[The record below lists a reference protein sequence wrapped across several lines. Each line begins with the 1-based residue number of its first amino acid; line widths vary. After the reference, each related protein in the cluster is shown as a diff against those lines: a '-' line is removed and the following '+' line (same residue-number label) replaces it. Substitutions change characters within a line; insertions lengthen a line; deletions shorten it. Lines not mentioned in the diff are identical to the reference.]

1 MSTIFAGHA
10 PCGLTPVKQD
20 SKGLAWAVE
29 DVVAACAADINVGT
43 YFQRRVK
50 TMTQDF
56 AKATEVCDDA
66 TKLFKRSMDSMLEAE
81 ARISEV
87 SKRTSG
93 NVRKAADDLQSG
105 LSKIEKVASFDRL
118 DRAVTVLERAAAALT
133 ILAELEKDGKLERIA
148 NAVKA

>member
-1 MSTIFAGHA
+1 MISQISGFHSIR
-10 PCGLTPVKQD
+10 PIKQD
-20 SKGLAWAVE
+20 SKGLHWSQ
-29 DVVAACAADINVGT
+29 DDISTLCAADINTGT
-43 YFQRRVK
+43 YFQRRAK
-50 TMTQDF
+50 SMTQDF

-66 TKLFKRSMDSMLEAE
+66 IKLFQRSIDSLVEAQG
-81 ARISEV
+81 RISEV

-105 LSKIEKVASFDRL
+105 LNRIEKVASFDRL

-148 NAVKA
+148 NAVKV